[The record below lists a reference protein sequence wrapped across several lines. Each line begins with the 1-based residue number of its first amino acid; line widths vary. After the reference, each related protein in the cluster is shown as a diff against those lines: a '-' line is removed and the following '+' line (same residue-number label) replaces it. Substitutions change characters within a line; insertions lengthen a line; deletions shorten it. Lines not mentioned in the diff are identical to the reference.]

1 MEIQRKICL
10 CVSMALCP
18 EYKLALYLNVTSN
31 FGLLIPSQLPEKDNP
46 YV

>member
-31 FGLLIPSQLPEKDNP
+31 FGLLIPSHLLERENP

>member
-1 MEIQRKICL
+1 METQRKICL
-10 CVSMALCP
+10 CVSESLCP

-31 FGLLIPSQLPEKDNP
+31 FGLFIPSQLPEKDNP